1 MYLFYPAILI
11 TLIFFLS
18 GLEKMYKF
26 SKTTDDLSKKINIS
40 LKISKLVITAV
51 IFLEIIAPII
61 ITTYTLTDL
70 PKLLPLFK
78 LSLISLIVFTILATV
93 MYHNPFKSTKKYYE
107 FINHLSIIGGL
118 LALLWSAKVKP
129 PLGG

>member
-18 GLEKMYKF
+18 GLEKIYKF
-26 SKTTDDLSKKINIS
+26 SKTTNDLSKKINIP
-40 LKISKLVITAV
+40 LNISKVVITSV

-78 LSLISLIVFTILATV
+78 TSLISLIFFTILATV

-118 LALLWSAKVKP
+118 LSLYAIGNKAN
-129 PLGG
+129 

>member
-18 GLEKMYKF
+18 GLEKIYKF
-26 SKTTDDLSKKINIS
+26 SKTTNDLSKKINIP
-40 LKISKLVITAV
+40 LNISKVVITSV

-70 PKLLPLFK
+70 PKLLPLFNTA
-78 LSLISLIVFTILATV
+78 LISLIFFTILATV

-118 LALLWSAKVKP
+118 LSLYAIENKAN
-129 PLGG
+129 